1 VSCSLVEVDG
11 GSPPAAV
18 QAIVDY
24 SADWNGRNGVTGG
37 LIWTPRYF
45 TQVIE
50 GNQTTVQLLY
60 DRILRDT
67 RHEKVELIDACDVP
81 ERAFA
86 DWSLA
91 YSGGTS
97 YVQERLARLHAAAP
111 AGADL
116 HDVDALRRLIHELV
130 SVGGISH

>member
-1 VSCSLVEVDG
+1 MT
-11 GSPPAAV
+11 
-18 QAIVDY
+18 
-24 SADWNGRNGVTGG
+24 GV

-45 TQVIE
+45 AQVIE
-50 GNQTTVQLLY
+50 GNRAAVQLLY

-67 RHEKVELIDACDVP
+67 RHEKVELVDARDVP
-81 ERAFA
+81 DRAFA

-97 YVQERLARLHAAAP
+97 YVQERLARLHAPAA
-111 AGADL
+111 GRADP

-130 SVGGISH
+130 SAGGISH